1 MEELLALFYW
11 RFQTEFLAVSDS
23 QNNGKS
29 DVNRRLW
36 DFLFYITFGF
46 VVTSS
51 VKIAGVLLVFS
62 FLIVPAIGALLFV
75 ESISSRLIFGW
86 IFGLVGSIL
95 GMLASLL
102 LDIPTGASIVV
113 TFGFMLVIAWLFRPK
128 GAD

>member
-1 MEELLALFYW
+1 M
-11 RFQTEFLAVSDS
+11 
-23 QNNGKS
+23 
-29 DVNRRLW
+29 
-36 DFLFYITFGF
+36 
-46 VVTSS
+46 
-51 VKIAGVLLVFS
+51 
-62 FLIVPAIGALLFV
+62 